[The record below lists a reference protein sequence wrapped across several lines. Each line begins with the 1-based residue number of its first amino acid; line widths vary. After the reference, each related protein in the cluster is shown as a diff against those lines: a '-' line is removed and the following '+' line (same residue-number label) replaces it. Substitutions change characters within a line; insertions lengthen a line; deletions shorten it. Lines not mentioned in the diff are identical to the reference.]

1 MTATIV
7 EHHPHRESA
16 SLRIALV
23 MINDILRDG
32 LSMALRGLAL
42 TTSVRSYR
50 SMPELLTEAVDKRP
64 EVLVVNAA
72 DGVTG
77 IAAAALIA
85 PESKIVMLIH
95 DAHAAEAVLADGVVV
110 DGFLL
115 QQDLSGRTLENALR
129 AIMTGEVPMP
139 AVLAQQL
146 LARAGIRRTPTSMAP
161 IKLTP
166 REHET
171 LLLLVEGLSNKQ
183 IARRLKISDH
193 GAKRLVA
200 GVLLKLGCTN
210 RTSAVVTAIRSG
222 LVECV

>member
-7 EHHPHRESA
+7 ETIPDRESA

-23 MINDILRDG
+23 MGNDILRGG
-32 LSMALRGLAL
+32 LDVALRVL
-42 TTSVRSYR
+42 TVARSVRAYR
-50 SMPELLTEAVDKRP
+50 SMPELLVEIGNEHPD
-64 EVLVVNAA
+64 VLVVDAA
-72 DGVTG
+72 DGVAG
-77 IAAAALIA
+77 IAAAALIS
-85 PESKIVMLIH
+85 PGSKIVMLIH
-95 DAHAAEAVLADGVVV
+95 DAHAAEAVLASGVVV

-146 LARAGIRRTPTSMAP
+146 LARAGIRRTSARLTP
-161 IKLTP
+161 ISLTP

-171 LLLLVEGLSNKQ
+171 LVLLVEGLSNKQ

-222 LVECV
+222 LVECA

>member
-7 EHHPHRESA
+7 EQLVHREA
-16 SLRIALV
+16 AGPRIALV
-23 MINDILRDG
+23 MGNDILRDG
-32 LSMALRGLAL
+32 LAVALRGLVLAGP
-42 TTSVRSYR
+42 VRAYR
-50 SMPELLTEAVDKRP
+50 SMTELAETTGERP
-64 EVLVVNAA
+64 DVLVVNAA
-72 DGVTG
+72 DGVPG
-77 IAAAALIA
+77 IAAGSLLVPGA
-85 PESKIVMLIH
+85 KIVMLIH
-95 DAHAAEAVLADGVVV
+95 DARAAEAVLASGVVV

-146 LARAGIRRTPTSMAP
+146 LAHAGIRRAPASPAP
-161 IKLTP
+161 ISLTP

-171 LLLLVEGLSNKQ
+171 LVLLVEGLSNKQ

-200 GVLLKLGCTN
+200 GVLLKLGSTN

-222 LVECV
+222 LVECA

>member
-1 MTATIV
+1 
-7 EHHPHRESA
+7 
-16 SLRIALV
+16 
-23 MINDILRDG
+23 
-32 LSMALRGLAL
+32 
-42 TTSVRSYR
+42 
-50 SMPELLTEAVDKRP
+50 
-64 EVLVVNAA
+64 
-72 DGVTG
+72 
-77 IAAAALIA
+77 
-85 PESKIVMLIH
+85 MLIH

-146 LARAGIRRTPTSMAP
+146 LARAGIRRTPSSMAP

-222 LVECV
+222 LVECAYARLPRRRAGPRWGGTGSGAATFRVPQTACRSGGRS